1 MAPNSTKKSVS
12 VLVIEPNSDVQLALT
27 DLLEAQGYQVK
38 IAVTGTEAITTIG
51 NEDPFAAVILDIAL
65 PDMEGMSLLKMIAR
79 LDPHLPVIVL
89 TGLTEIDNGIRA
101 FKHGAIAFI
110 RKPYNREE
118 LLVLLS
124 RAIEVR
130 YMAHRIT
137 EVEQDLQT
145 SEERYQSVVQAARD
159 VIVLG
164 DEQGSIVGWNAAAQ
178 NLFGYQA
185 DEIIGHPLTTIMPVR
200 YHAAHLQGIEHYRT
214 TGQDRVLG
222 KTLEMQGLR
231 KDGSE
236 VPLELSLSTWS
247 QNGQIIFCC
256 IIRDS
261 TERLRAEQAVQER
274 ERLLDLKYTI
284 SQILVEGQPLS
295 LILQRCTEAVVTHL
309 DAAFARI
316 WVLDNQTQVLQLQ
329 ASAGMYTHLD
339 GEHARIALGQYKI
352 GRIAQSQ
359 EPHLTNHVQE
369 DPEMHNQEWARQEG
383 MVAFAGYPLMVQ
395 ENLVGV
401 LGMFSRNPL
410 TEGAARA
417 MANVASGIGLV
428 IRQKHAEDQI
438 HHLQKIQDRILQSTQ
453 EGIYGL
459 DGQGT
464 TTFVNKAAIRLL
476 GWGENEL
483 IGRCQH
489 ELIHHT
495 KPNGSPYPQEECP
508 IHGALREG
516 KVHHVTNEVFW
527 RKDGTSFPVEYT
539 SSPLRN
545 DEGKLLGAVVE
556 FREIRTQDRAGEKS
570 GRG

>member
-27 DLLEAQGYQVK
+27 DFLEAQGYQVK
-38 IAVTGTEAITTIG
+38 IAGTGTEAITTIG

-65 PDMEGMSLLKMIAR
+65 PDMEGMSLLKLIAR

-261 TERLRAEQAVQER
+261 TERLRAEQAVQDR
-274 ERLLDLKYTI
+274 ERLLDLKYAITK
-284 SQILVEGQPLS
+284 ILVEDQPLS
-295 LILQRCTEAVVTHL
+295 LILQRCAEVVVTHL

-316 WVLDNQTQVLQLQ
+316 WVLDNQTEVLQLQ

-339 GEHARIALGQYKI
+339 GEHARIALGQHKI
-352 GRIAQSQ
+352 GRIAQIR

-369 DPEMHNQEWARQEG
+369 DPEVHNQEWARQEG

-410 TEGAARA
+410 TEGTVRA
-417 MANVASGIGLV
+417 MENVASGIGLV
-428 IRQKHAEDQI
+428 ITQKHAEDKI

-459 DGQGT
+459 DGQGN

-476 GWGENEL
+476 GWKADEL

-508 IHGALREG
+508 IYSAFRDG
-516 KVHHVTNEVFW
+516 KVYRITNEVFW

>member
-1 MAPNSTKKSVS
+1 M
-12 VLVIEPNSDVQLALT
+12 
-27 DLLEAQGYQVK
+27 
-38 IAVTGTEAITTIG
+38 
-51 NEDPFAAVILDIAL
+51 
-65 PDMEGMSLLKMIAR
+65 
-79 LDPHLPVIVL
+79 
-89 TGLTEIDNGIRA
+89 
-101 FKHGAIAFI
+101 
-110 RKPYNREE
+110 
-118 LLVLLS
+118 
-124 RAIEVR
+124 
-130 YMAHRIT
+130 
-137 EVEQDLQT
+137 
-145 SEERYQSVVQAARD
+145 
-159 VIVLG
+159 
-164 DEQGSIVGWNAAAQ
+164 
-178 NLFGYQA
+178 
-185 DEIIGHPLTTIMPVR
+185 
-200 YHAAHLQGIEHYRT
+200 
-214 TGQDRVLG
+214 
-222 KTLEMQGLR
+222 
-231 KDGSE
+231 
-236 VPLELSLSTWS
+236 
-247 QNGQIIFCC
+247 
-256 IIRDS
+256 
-261 TERLRAEQAVQER
+261 
-274 ERLLDLKYTI
+274 
-284 SQILVEGQPLS
+284 
-295 LILQRCTEAVVTHL
+295 THL

-339 GEHARIALGQYKI
+339 GEHARIALGQHKI
-352 GRIAQSQ
+352 GRIAQIR

-369 DPEMHNQEWARQEG
+369 DPEVHNQEWARQEG

-410 TEGAARA
+410 TEGTVRA
-417 MANVASGIGLV
+417 MENVASGIGLV
-428 IRQKHAEDQI
+428 ITQKHAEDKI

-459 DGQGT
+459 DGQGN

-508 IHGALREG
+508 IYSAFRDG
-516 KVHHVTNEVFW
+516 KVYRITNEVFW